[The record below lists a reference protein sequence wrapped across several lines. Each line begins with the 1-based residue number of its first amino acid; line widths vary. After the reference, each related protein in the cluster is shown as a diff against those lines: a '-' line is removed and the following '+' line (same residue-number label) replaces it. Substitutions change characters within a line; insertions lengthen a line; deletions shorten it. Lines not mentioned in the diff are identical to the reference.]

1 MRLMVILEFTVAQD
15 ELGYMWP
22 FFVWPLKRSLYVRPA
37 TAWNVLVVVIK
48 PVLSSSASVMT
59 EMVSPFHRVP
69 ALFVLPPNV
78 VTHPLPGKTLSGHGI
93 STSVDVAW
101 AGAAAATAS
110 TGTAQADAFAS
121 VRRLM
126 ALFSCTVI
134 YPPADAGLKTV

>member
-1 MRLMVILEFTVAQD
+1 M
-15 ELGYMWP
+15 
-22 FFVWPLKRSLYVRPA
+22 
-37 TAWNVLVVVIK
+37 VIK

-126 ALFSCTVI
+126 TLFSCTVI
-134 YPPADAGLKTV
+134 YPPVDAGLKTVWSRESKRTRTGVPYALDRSELWLEIQSDGRGSEPRER